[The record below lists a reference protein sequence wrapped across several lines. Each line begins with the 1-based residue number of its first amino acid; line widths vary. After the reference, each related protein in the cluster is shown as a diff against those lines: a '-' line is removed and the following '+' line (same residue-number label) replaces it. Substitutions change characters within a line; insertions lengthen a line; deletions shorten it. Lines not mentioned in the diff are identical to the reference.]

1 MTELGNPIL
10 GGQQPSASV
19 DDHTAAETQAQRLL
33 QLTSDFVL
41 RRSNSLL
48 AKALPPK
55 NIYYV
60 FVTLTG
66 HQASLYRN
74 VLGQLSGS
82 ESLPALRRL
91 QAIATHPFLAVGGDD
106 AQILPE
112 SPVEASGK
120 LHLLQGMLL
129 SMRDGKARD
138 RIVIISNAT
147 RTLDLVERICV
158 TWAAHG
164 TGLMGQHR

>member
-1 MTELGNPIL
+1 MTEFGNRIL

-55 NIYYV
+55 NIYCV

-74 VLGQLSGS
+74 VLGQLSVS
-82 ESLPALRRL
+82 ESLPALRKL
-91 QAIATHPFLAVGGDD
+91 QAIATHPFW
-106 AQILPE
+106 Q
-112 SPVEASGK
+112 
-120 LHLLQGMLL
+120 
-129 SMRDGKARD
+129 
-138 RIVIISNAT
+138 
-147 RTLDLVERICV
+147 
-158 TWAAHG
+158 
-164 TGLMGQHR
+164 